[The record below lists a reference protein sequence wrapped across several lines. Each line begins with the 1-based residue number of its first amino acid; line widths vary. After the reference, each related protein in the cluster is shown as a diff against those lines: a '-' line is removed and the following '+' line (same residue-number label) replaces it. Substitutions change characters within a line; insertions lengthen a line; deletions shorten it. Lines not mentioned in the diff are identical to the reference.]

1 MKNDIKEVVILEN
14 TRPLY
19 TAVENLHKQFLA
31 QGGDTITEE
40 KGRTN
45 KIREVCEEQLKG
57 LLDAKTG
64 ENNDTRNHPYYFFV
78 EFLRKE
84 SQKEPKVDDSV
95 RTTVENLVC
104 LYDALYQLGKDSL
117 DRVKYPDVFERLC
130 NCMRKTMDSEV
141 CYLLYSQR
149 NHIELLSTSVF
160 PDAMVIAQEQPE
172 GKTTGARQLTLNDFN
187 EIRRWVHRTRA
198 YKRGEN
204 IQELEAEEKKEQQT
218 GKEKDAAKVDKPW
231 SIADTIYHPVMKNH
245 NLVVLVIDFP
255 RYPKENWKDEYL
267 YIVFQR
273 KDRFPNAHDADQET
287 REHQIDAAQRWIK
300 LIKQLRNVLFAR
312 NQILEHCVSKLYI
325 LMSSQRSY
333 QYVKRITQKDIE
345 PLRIMHLTDLHI
357 SKDTED
363 QMTRFLEILDLLA
376 KKKIKVDLLAITGD
390 VIQASS
396 SAGTMEERYQQAAR
410 FIRQVATRLWSE
422 DNLIRTDW
430 RKRIIIVPGNHDYAT
445 MNELQSMSLPGE
457 LRSTGLGYPARKEGG
472 PMVKFAYYIKF
483 LCDLLGADI
492 NELVV
497 NDLNEVR
504 RYQQMDLTVYALN
517 TVSEIGPLRNN
528 KVSIDFNAVQRL
540 IKVRESGNQFNLILS
555 HHGPFY
561 DPNYLMDRYGN
572 WSLDIEEKQQIKW
585 IEDFSKA
592 LQDFDESGKTDGD
605 RKNCREALEKIKT
618 EITQKV
624 KASGD
629 SYDLLWDVSGAAS
642 TLAEETGFNER
653 VSLLHHT
660 ITRDRKMMERDKKL
674 LNEAFRTLLWKMG
687 FQMCLSGHTHAYKSD
702 YYKDIFAESRQK
714 TEEDKAKDKTQIL
727 CVEGNRMFSDKG
739 IAYGIVEIDTRT
751 PEKRTVVWRGYTDG
765 SGKPHDTPSGVF

>member
-1 MKNDIKEVVILEN
+1 MTMKNDIKEVVILEN

-19 TAVENLHKQFLA
+19 TAVENLHRQFLA
-31 QGGDTITEE
+31 QGYDRKKEE
-40 KGRTN
+40 KERTN

-84 SQKEPKVDDSV
+84 SQKEPNVDAAV
-95 RTTVENLVC
+95 KKTVEDLVC

-117 DRVKYPDVFERLC
+117 DREEYPDAFERLC

-160 PDAMVIAQEQPE
+160 PNAMVSAQEQSG
-172 GKTTGARQLTLNDFN
+172 GKTPVPRQLTLNDFN

-198 YKRGEN
+198 YKRGES
-204 IQELEAEEKKEQQT
+204 IQELESDGNKTEDVIDE
-218 GKEKDAAKVDKPW
+218 PW

-273 KDRFPNAHDADQET
+273 KDRFPNACDADQET
-287 REHQIDAAQRWIK
+287 RENQSDAAQRWIK

-333 QYVKRITQKDIE
+333 QYVKRFTPLDG

-357 SKDTED
+357 SKGTEV
-363 QMTRFLEILDLLA
+363 QMEKFLDLLDQ
-376 KKKIKVDLLAITGD
+376 KKIQVDLLAITGD

-410 FIRQVATRLWSE
+410 FIRRIAAKLWSE
-422 DNLIRTDW
+422 DDLVRTDW

-457 LRSTGLGYPARKEGG
+457 IRSTGLGYPARKEGG

-492 NELVV
+492 NELVM
-497 NDLNEVR
+497 NDLNEAR

-528 KVSIDFNAVQRL
+528 KVSINLDAVQRL

-561 DPNYLMDRYGN
+561 DPNYLMDRYGD
-572 WSLDIEEKQQIKW
+572 WSLGINEKKQMEWIEE
-585 IEDFSKA
+585 FSKA
-592 LQDFDESGKTDGD
+592 LQKFDDSGKTDDD
-605 RKNCREALEKIKT
+605 REKCREALERIKT
-618 EITQKV
+618 EITQWLGGV
-624 KASGD
+624 KD

-674 LNEAFRTLLWKMG
+674 LDDAFRTLLWKMG
-687 FQMCLSGHTHAYKSD
+687 FQMCLSGHTHAYKSH
-702 YYKDIFAESRQK
+702 YYDDLFGEPDQK
-714 TEEDKAKDKTQIL
+714 TDEDKTKIL

-765 SGKPHDTPSGVF
+765 SGEPHDTPSGVF